1 MATSRPFAIN
11 SGATINGTTQVGNVA
26 SGTPNNGFAA
36 TGLKWYN
43 GPDEEL
49 GYIIAGENVT
59 GTAAPDGT
67 TAHVQ
72 FWRTADLTDNSF
84 LATANS
90 ILNASHSNI
99 TNAYNA
105 LTIAG
110 YWTSFPQPVATSFGY
125 AFVTGSS
132 YPLSSTG
139 NSTIRID
146 NPTSLVKYIWLRGN
160 STYLTSGTNS
170 GAATSPGLTGS
181 PISMSNTITGSS
193 QSFDSGSYI
202 LIPANT
208 SNLQFTVANTGV
220 GAMIL
225 TYTDSNTPTKTN
237 VPALP

>member
-59 GTAAPDGT
+59 GTVAPDGT

-72 FWRTADLTDNSF
+72 FWRTAALTDNSF

-105 LTIAG
+105 LTTAG
-110 YWTSFPQPVATSFGY
+110 YWTSFPQPAATSFGY
-125 AFVTGSS
+125 AFVTGNS
-132 YPLSSTG
+132 YPLTSPG
-139 NSTIRID
+139 NVSLRID

-160 STYLTSGTNS
+160 STYNSSGTNTGS
-170 GAATSPGLTGS
+170 AASTGLTGS
-181 PISMSNTITGSS
+181 PISISNTISGMNQT
-193 QSFDSGSYI
+193 FDGGTYI

-208 SNLQFTVANTGV
+208 SNLQFIVSNTGV
-220 GAMIL
+220 GSIQL
-225 TYTDSNTPTKTN
+225 TYTDTNTPSKTN
-237 VPALP
+237 VPLL